1 MVQQNPTD
9 LTRCFPKD
17 LGHLVG
23 CNSLET
29 GRGLFGLKLMSKKPN
44 LSPKS
49 SKVLRNIQRP

>member
-29 GRGLFGLKLMSKKPN
+29 GRGLFGLKLMSLEVVYKLN
-44 LSPKS
+44 
-49 SKVLRNIQRP
+49 